1 MLLLCS
7 FSPHPKQI
15 RLIVTDSGKFK
26 IDCES
31 FSAKFKVFPVVIFR
45 TKAWNSNDPGE

>member
-26 IDCES
+26 FDCES
-31 FSAKFKVFPVVIFR
+31 FPAKFFFVVVIFR